1 MGSLALLYEL
11 THGEGVDHVRCEAL
25 ESPTQ
30 SFCAD
35 DPYQHVEQLPSPRL
49 PASRR
54 FGAPRRHRYILSGHW
69 KRLKACLDSV

>member
-11 THGEGVDHVRCEAL
+11 THGEGVDHIRGKAL
-25 ESPTQ
+25 ERPAQ

-49 PASRR
+49 PSSWR
-54 FGAPRRHRYILSGHW
+54 FGASWRYRCIFSGHW